1 MQKRRIKCD
10 YDDCSRTYCSYFN
23 LKRHIESS
31 HLGVKKFKCQ
41 VCSRH
46 LSSKQNYIDHQNI
59 HTGAKPYLC
68 EHPGCTLRFRQLS
81 QYYLHKQLHNE
92 AFSQVK
98 ATSSSEDFI
107 LLLLAKKLGEEP
119 FEYYNISLL
128 PYSLETIQLPEI
140 LDSQDFHL
148 PQCSILTEQ

>member
-10 YDDCSRTYCSYFN
+10 YDDCSRSYCSYFN

-41 VCSRH
+41 ICSRH

-68 EHPGCTLRFRQLS
+68 EYPGCTLRFRQLS

-92 AFSQVK
+92 AYFQVK
-98 ATSSSEDFI
+98 ATSSSEDSI
-107 LLLLAKKLGEEP
+107 LSLLTKKIGEVS

-140 LDSQDFHL
+140 VDCQDFHL
-148 PQCSILTEQ
+148 PQCPILTEQ